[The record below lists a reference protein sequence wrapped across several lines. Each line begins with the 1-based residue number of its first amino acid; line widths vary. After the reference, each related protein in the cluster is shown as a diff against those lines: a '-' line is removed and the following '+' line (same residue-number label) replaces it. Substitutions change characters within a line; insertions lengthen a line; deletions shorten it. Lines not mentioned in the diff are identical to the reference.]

1 MPRLC
6 AAVVL
11 GCISVALLCKAAL
24 AQERQTNAFV
34 ELGPVTVHSS
44 EADALMLGLGAF
56 DPFDNETS
64 IAATLEYRLGP
75 KLWFI
80 GPALGGMANGEGG
93 MFGYVGLYSDISI
106 GNFYFTPQLG
116 LGAYRRGGSR
126 DLGGVFQFRQSVDL
140 SYRFSNGHRLG
151 LRVAHVS
158 NADLHEQNPGEEEVY
173 LTYSIAI
180 GPLL

>member
-11 GCISVALLCKAAL
+11 CSMCVALPGTARTE
-24 AQERQTNAFV
+24 ERDINPLV
-34 ELGPVTVHSS
+34 ELGPLVVHGS

-64 IAATLEYRLGP
+64 IAATLEYRLGR
-75 KLWFI
+75 KVWFI
-80 GPALGGMANGEGG
+80 GPALGGMVNGDGG

-106 GNFYFTPQLG
+106 GSFYFTPQLG

-126 DLGGVFQFRQSVDL
+126 DLGGVFQFRETVEF

-158 NADLHEQNPGEEEVY
+158 NADLHEQNPGEEEIY